1 MQKEVKYNRILR
13 LSGLIFSSLIS
24 KFQKFSNIF
33 MVFSLFSLIIILF
46 KSEI

>member
-1 MQKEVKYNRILR
+1 MQKEVEYNRILR

-24 KFQKFSNIF
+24 TIHKFPNIF